1 MTKQLTK
8 SLVAAAGV
16 ALLASATAAPE
27 VSAGENPF
35 RMVELASGYQMA
47 DAGGDKDAEGKCGE
61 GKCGEGMCGAAM
73 DAGDEADGDGE
84 TAAKAGAEGKCGEGK
99 CGAMGADE

>member
-35 RMVELASGYQMA
+35 RMVELASGYQVA
-47 DAGGDKDAEGKCGE
+47 DAGGDKDAE

-84 TAAKAGAEGKCGEGK
+84 TAAKAGAEGKCG
-99 CGAMGADE
+99 AMGADE